1 MSRVRRGRFARL
13 LSVVASVALVGPIL
27 VLSSSVPA
35 YAEDLA
41 PTPPAAVETTPA
53 AEPGPT
59 TETEAPVGTPD
70 PAVPETTSAPE
81 APSVETPD
89 PAAPQNTLVPES
101 GTETGQ
107 ATDSE
112 TAPVEAPDPAAPA
125 SAPMPE
131 PIAAPAAAPAALAA
145 TASVSGRVLGA
156 DGNPLTD
163 AGVYLYW
170 ASASDEWE
178 YDWYNHVDENG
189 YYSFSDIEPGDYKL
203 RFRDFNGDHRD
214 QWYQGKT
221 GFATADSLTL
231 VEGPND
237 LGDVQLTTG
246 AKIRGAISY
255 SGALAGQPV
264 VDAGVRLYAWS
275 DPDGDNEITDSWVD
289 EGQYSLNRLDA
300 GSYYLV
306 VSYGALTHKSERI
319 DVADDEV
326 VTLDLAVSP
335 GASLSGAIT
344 RNGAPLAD
352 AWVSA
357 WNKTGWT
364 VSGARTNAAGE
375 YTVPALASG
384 SYTISVYSGGS
395 DRYLGGATTRR
406 GATWVK
412 LIADQSRTGVDLD
425 MGGGGIVQGKV
436 TGPGGNSVPDASVT
450 LIGKNGITTAYG
462 DTDENGQYTI
472 SGVPAGRYAL
482 RVNHDDYLGQW
493 WNGESFDTDDDYY
506 GSGSGSGDI
515 YFEVKDGKTETKD
528 VALTAYSR
536 IKGTLNITNLP
547 AEGGGEMPVE
557 ITAYLRDSSGG
568 LRPMDSEWIE
578 QWPQWLGTP
587 VDFEL
592 TGLVP
597 GDYLLKVT
605 IRYYNQTYWYPNQ
618 LTAAEATPITVTG
631 DTPVT
636 MTVDFNKR
644 PTGGI
649 SGTLAAPGADLTQ
662 TEVYAES
669 EDGEVYRSVQPA
681 SSGAF
686 SLANLAPGKYR
697 LWVYQVTGYA
707 ETYYPA
713 ALNSAQATLVTVG
726 SANVALGTWPLV
738 ASPGSVTGRVFQ
750 PNGTDP
756 VTGDASAT
764 LYRIVSGGDS
774 DHVASVSLQ
783 EDGSFDFLGYLVPG
797 ERYQVSAWEYW
808 DDDWWGSSAE
818 FTATSGSTAINITVQ
833 TRENERGTARIEG
846 TLTDGDEPV
855 ADVWLRAFTPDD
867 SEWGVS
873 RADGSYSLSELRPGS
888 YKVAYG
894 DYSSAQSYYA
904 PAWFGGTTEASATPV
919 TVAKDQVVTG
929 KNIVLTQA
937 GRISGTLAARSG
949 GATTWLRDAPVSL
962 YTAGNE
968 LLSSD
973 GSGYWPYG
981 PGGYGFTVPAGSYK
995 ICAQQT
1001 WDGTSTANCWSG
1013 GGALVPL
1020 ASAATIKVVAGQ
1032 DVDDIDLLFGGSI
1045 VAGTITVSGTA
1056 VVGSTLTANTGTW
1069 NPSDV
1074 VFGYQWLRNGAPI
1087 AGATTKTYTLV
1098 AGDRGNAIAVQVTG
1112 SKAGAGSVTATSA
1125 ATAVAA
1131 GALAAGVP
1139 SISGTALVGSPLSAG
1154 VGSWSPEPDAFSYE
1168 WLRAGSPIPGATGSV
1183 YTAVADDAGKAISV
1197 RVTGSKAGYN
1207 PASATSGVVTIAV
1220 GALSAPGSVSVS
1232 GEAKVNA
1239 VLTASSGSWGPA
1251 PVDLAYQWL
1260 RGGSPIA
1267 GATGQKYTV
1276 QVADV
1281 GKALSVRVT
1290 GSKPGYATASRT
1302 SAGTSAVPKAL
1313 KLKTTP
1319 APKIKGTV
1327 RVGSKLT
1334 VSSGTWKPKTV
1345 PLTVQWF
1352 RAGVSAPVATGT
1364 SYTLT
1369 AADQG
1374 KKITVKV
1381 TGAKVGYAPVTKS
1394 KTTKK
1399 VAAGKL
1405 STATPKV
1412 TGTAKVGSKLAVAAG
1427 SWKPVPVTL
1436 GYQWLRNGKKISGAT
1451 GGSYVLTAADKGKTI
1466 SVKVTGSKPGYATVS
1481 KTSKKTK
1488 KIAA

>member
-1 MSRVRRGRFARL
+1 MSRVRQGRFARL

-27 VLSSSVPA
+27 ALSSPVTA
-35 YAEDLA
+35 YAEELA
-41 PTPPAAVETTPA
+41 PTPPAVVETTPP
-53 AEPGPT
+53 AEPGST
-59 TETEAPVGTPD
+59 TEPAASVGTPD
-70 PAVPETTSAPE
+70 PAVPQSTLAPEPGTEPGSTAGPE

-89 PAAPQNTLVPES
+89 PAAPQTTLMPES

-107 ATDSE
+107 ATDPE

-125 SAPMPE
+125 SAP
-131 PIAAPAAAPAALAA
+131 IAAPAALAA

-178 YDWYNHVDENG
+178 YDWYDHVDENG

-221 GFATADSLTL
+221 SFAMADSLAV

-237 LGDVQLTTG
+237 LGDVQLATG

-306 VSYGALTHKSERI
+306 VSYGALTHKSGRI
-319 DVADDEV
+319 EVADDEI

-335 GASLSGAIT
+335 GASLSGVIT

-364 VSGARTNAAGE
+364 ASGARTNAAGE
-375 YTVPALASG
+375 YTVAALASG

-425 MGGGGIVQGKV
+425 MVGGGIVQGKV
-436 TGPGGNSVPDASVT
+436 TGPGGNSVPDASVR

-506 GSGSGSGDI
+506 GSSSGSGDI

-528 VALTAYSR
+528 VALTAYGR
-536 IKGTLNITNLP
+536 INGTFNVANFSENDLSVYLI
-547 AEGGGEMPVE
+547 
-557 ITAYLRDSSGG
+557 AYLRDSSGG
-568 LRPMDSEWIE
+568 LRQVDSEWFY
-578 QWPQWLGTP
+578 WYGTP
-587 VDFEL
+587 ADFEF
-592 TGLVP
+592 TRLVP
-597 GDYLLKVT
+597 GDYVLKAT
-605 IRYYNQTYWYPNQ
+605 IGYYEQTYWYPNK
-618 LTAAEATPITVTG
+618 LTAAEATPVTVTG

-636 MTVDFNKR
+636 MTVDFTKR
-644 PTGGI
+644 HTGGI
-649 SGTLAAPGADLTQ
+649 SGTLAAPGADPSQ
-662 TEVYAES
+662 TWIYAES
-669 EDGEVYRSVQPA
+669 EDDEVNRSVRPD

-686 SLANLAPGKYR
+686 SLANLPPGKYR
-697 LWVYQVTGYA
+697 LWVDRATGYA

-726 SANVALGTWPLV
+726 SANVALGTWSLV

-764 LYRIVSGGDS
+764 LYRIASGGDS
-774 DHVASVSLQ
+774 DWIASVSLQ
-783 EDGSFDFLGYLVPG
+783 EDGTFGFLGYLVPG

-873 RADGSYSLSELRPGS
+873 RADGSYSLSDLRPGS

-894 DYSSAQSYYA
+894 DYSSTQSYYA

-937 GRISGTLAARSG
+937 GRISGTLATRSG
-949 GATTWLRDAPVSL
+949 GVTTWLRDAPVSL

-1032 DVDDIDLLFGGSI
+1032 DVDDIDLVLGGSI
-1045 VAGTITVSGTA
+1045 VAGTVTVSGTA

-1069 NPSDV
+1069 SPSDV
-1074 VFGYQWLRNGAPI
+1074 AFAYQWLRNGAPI
-1087 AGATTKTYTLV
+1087 AGATAKTYPLV
-1098 AGDRGNAIAVQVTG
+1098 AADRGTAISVRVTG
-1112 SKAGAGSVTATSA
+1112 SKAGLPAVTVTSA
-1125 ATAVAA
+1125 ATAAVAA
-1131 GALAAGVP
+1131 GALSVATP
-1139 SISGTALVGSPLSAG
+1139 SIGGTALVGSPLSVN
-1154 VGSWSPEPDAFSYE
+1154 VGSWSPQPDGFSYE
-1168 WLRAGSPIPGATGSV
+1168 WLRAGSPIPGATGPA
-1183 YTAVADDAGKAISV
+1183 YTAVADDAGRAISV

-1207 PASATSGVVTIAV
+1207 PASATSGAVTVAV
-1220 GALSAPGSVSVS
+1220 AALSAPGSVAVS

-1239 VLTASSGSWGPA
+1239 VLTASPGSWGPA
-1251 PVDLAYQWL
+1251 PVTVAFQWL
-1260 RGGSPIA
+1260 RAGSAIS
-1267 GATGQKYTV
+1267 GATASKYTV
-1276 QVADV
+1276 QAGDV

-1302 SAGTSAVPKAL
+1302 SAATAAVPKAL

-1327 RVGSKLT
+1327 KVGSKLT
-1334 VSSGTWKPKTV
+1334 VSSGTWKPKPV

-1369 AADQG
+1369 AADKG

-1412 TGTAKVGSKLAVAAG
+1412 TGTAKVGSKLTVAAG
-1427 SWKPVPVTL
+1427 SWKPVPVSL
-1436 GYQWLRNGKKISGAT
+1436 GYQWLRNGKKIAGAT

-1466 SVKVTGSKPGYATVS
+1466 SVKVTGSKPGYATAS